1 MKPSFLRSR
10 ATSLEG
16 AFVLSVASVAIAAA
30 TTLSCASAPDT
41 DRVTDVIV
49 PDFDT
54 YVQYVDS
61 YLTRRC
67 GSLDCHGQ
75 PGRAYR
81 VYSREGYRLYSIQ
94 DGGLVSGQQP
104 TAPEE
109 QRANFQ
115 ALIAIEPE
123 EMTRLMARQGQDPN
137 RLLFLRK
144 PLREERHKGGPSMA
158 IDDPGYR
165 CVVSWLSIRVVDGAG
180 VPIPKAQREKLSA
193 NAIRSCADA
202 TNFP

>member
-1 MKPSFLRSR
+1 MRSAYGVALVGALVTLGLPSL
-10 ATSLEG
+10 
-16 AFVLSVASVAIAAA
+16 V
-30 TTLSCASAPDT
+30 SCASPPDKG
-41 DRVTDVIV
+41 RVTTVIT

-54 YVQYVDS
+54 YVTSVDS

-81 VYSREGYRLYSIQ
+81 IYSREGYRLYTIQ

-104 TAPEE
+104 TQPEE

-115 ALIAIEPE
+115 ALVAIEPE
-123 EMTRLMARQGQDPN
+123 EMSRLMARQGENPN
-137 RLLFLRK
+137 MLLFLRK
-144 PLREERHKGGPSMA
+144 PLKLERHKGGPAMA
-158 IDDPGYR
+158 EDDPGYR
-165 CVVSWLSIRVVDGAG
+165 CVVAWLSIPVVDGDG
-180 VPIPKAQREKLSA
+180 KPIPPASRAKLSA
-193 NAIRSCADA
+193 NALRNCTEA